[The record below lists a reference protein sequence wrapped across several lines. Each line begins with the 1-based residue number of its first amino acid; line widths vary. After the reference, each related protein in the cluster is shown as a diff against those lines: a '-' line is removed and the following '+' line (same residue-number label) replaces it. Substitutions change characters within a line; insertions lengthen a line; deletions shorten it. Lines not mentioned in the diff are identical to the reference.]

1 MERAACIVAVILML
15 IVVVLSCIQIIVLS
29 DSFFYRQ
36 YERNDVFRKTQIE
49 PAELMRITDE
59 IQAYLMGQRQDFF
72 INGTVGGRYRQIFTE
87 REILHMQDVQ
97 NLFRYGFYVRNIAL
111 LLLLCCLLYLWCR
124 RRKFFYEALMGSAVT
139 FFGLGLI
146 LGVVI
151 VLNFQG
157 FFVLF
162 HEIFF
167 RNDLWLLDPRESIL
181 INMVPEP
188 FFMAVAWQILLLAA
202 AIFLIC
208 GLVGLGGLKF
218 DRTLSRP

>member
-97 NLFRYGFYVRNIAL
+97 NLFRSGFYVRNIAL

>member
-1 MERAACIVAVILML
+1 
-15 IVVVLSCIQIIVLS
+15 
-29 DSFFYRQ
+29 
-36 YERNDVFRKTQIE
+36 
-49 PAELMRITDE
+49 
-59 IQAYLMGQRQDFF
+59 
-72 INGTVGGRYRQIFTE
+72 
-87 REILHMQDVQ
+87 
-97 NLFRYGFYVRNIAL
+97 
-111 LLLLCCLLYLWCR
+111 
-124 RRKFFYEALMGSAVT
+124 MGSAVT